1 MKPNFHLWIVWNN
14 NLWTCS
20 YIWAK
25 RFVTFSLV
33 DSLIYFHRFVYI
45 CERCQGEFFLNLIP
59 FFLIYKIAI
68 PNNVRLRCLA
78 WNREHGYIACGGE
91 DGLLKVLKLET
102 QPGMKLQPFIPKI
115 STSVLLTIFYRFL
128 LIIMKLL
135 IIIKLKTLLFK
146 RSQRYFL

>member
-1 MKPNFHLWIVWNN
+1 MFIYLSKKVCHFLSCRFVNLFSQVCLHLWTLSRRIFPKP
-14 NLWTCS
+14 LT
-20 YIWAK
+20 
-25 RFVTFSLV
+25 
-33 DSLIYFHRFVYI
+33 
-45 CERCQGEFFLNLIP
+45 

-102 QPGMKLQPFIPKI
+102 QPGMKLQPFIPEI
-115 STSVLLTIFYRFL
+115 STSILLTIFYRFL

-135 IIIKLKTLLFK
+135 IIIKLKTFLFK

>member
-1 MKPNFHLWIVWNN
+1 MFIYLSKKVCHFLSCWFVNLFSQVCLHLWTLSRRIFPKP
-14 NLWTCS
+14 L
-20 YIWAK
+20 Y
-25 RFVTFSLV
+25 
-33 DSLIYFHRFVYI
+33 
-45 CERCQGEFFLNLIP
+45 

-115 STSVLLTIFYRFL
+115 STSILLTIFYRFI

-135 IIIKLKTLLFK
+135 IIIKLKNPSIQKISTVLPLTI
-146 RSQRYFL
+146 

>member
-1 MKPNFHLWIVWNN
+1 MFIYLSKKVCHFLSCWFVNLFSQVCLR
-14 NLWTCS
+14 LWTLS
-20 YIWAK
+20 RRIFPK
-25 RFVTFSLV
+25 PLTFFS
-33 DSLIYFHRFVYI
+33 
-45 CERCQGEFFLNLIP
+45 
-59 FFLIYKIAI
+59 IYKIAI

-115 STSVLLTIFYRFL
+115 STSILLTIFYRFP

>member
-1 MKPNFHLWIVWNN
+1 MFIYLSKKVCHFLSCWFVNLFSQVCLHLWTLSRRIFPKP
-14 NLWTCS
+14 L
-20 YIWAK
+20 Y
-25 RFVTFSLV
+25 
-33 DSLIYFHRFVYI
+33 
-45 CERCQGEFFLNLIP
+45 

-115 STSVLLTIFYRFL
+115 STSILLTIFYRFL

-135 IIIKLKTLLFK
+135 ITIKLKTLLFK

>member
-1 MKPNFHLWIVWNN
+1 MFIYLSKKVCHFLSCWFVNLVSQVCLHLWTLSRRIFPKP
-14 NLWTCS
+14 L
-20 YIWAK
+20 
-25 RFVTFSLV
+25 TFFS
-33 DSLIYFHRFVYI
+33 
-45 CERCQGEFFLNLIP
+45 
-59 FFLIYKIAI
+59 IYKIAI

-115 STSVLLTIFYRFL
+115 STSILLTIFYRFL

>member
-1 MKPNFHLWIVWNN
+1 MFIYLSKKVCHFLSCWFVNIFSQFCLHLWTLSRWIFPKP
-14 NLWTCS
+14 L
-20 YIWAK
+20 
-25 RFVTFSLV
+25 TFFS
-33 DSLIYFHRFVYI
+33 
-45 CERCQGEFFLNLIP
+45 
-59 FFLIYKIAI
+59 IYKIAI

>member
-1 MKPNFHLWIVWNN
+1 MFIYLSKKVCHFLSCRFVNLFSQVCLHLWTLSRRIFPKP
-14 NLWTCS
+14 L
-20 YIWAK
+20 
-25 RFVTFSLV
+25 TF
-33 DSLIYFHRFVYI
+33 
-45 CERCQGEFFLNLIP
+45 

-115 STSVLLTIFYRFL
+115 STSILLTIFYRFL